1 MKVLIFDTETT
12 GLPKTKIICQETL
25 SNWPHIVQF
34 SFAVYDTD
42 TNNINSTS
50 DYIVRMQDNIQ
61 IPEDSSK
68 IHGITNEI
76 SREKGTS
83 IEYVLQ
89 QFFNQL
95 SEVDMLVGH
104 NVSFDINI
112 CTVELMR
119 TIYKES
125 STNEVVSNAKSYL
138 YLLANYKKIYCTM
151 QESIDLCAIKRLNR
165 SGEEY
170 NKFPTLSELHE
181 KLFGT
186 TPKNL
191 HNSLIDILITLR
203 CFMQLKWKKDLLE
216 DCNEYIQIM
225 QSLEVY

>member
-1 MKVLIFDTETT
+1 
-12 GLPKTKIICQETL
+12 
-25 SNWPHIVQF
+25 
-34 SFAVYDTD
+34 
-42 TNNINSTS
+42 
-50 DYIVRMQDNIQ
+50 
-61 IPEDSSK
+61 
-68 IHGITNEI
+68 
-76 SREKGTS
+76 
-83 IEYVLQ
+83 
-89 QFFNQL
+89 
-95 SEVDMLVGH
+95 
-104 NVSFDINI
+104 
-112 CTVELMR
+112 
-119 TIYKES
+119 
-125 STNEVVSNAKSYL
+125 
-138 YLLANYKKIYCTM
+138 M